1 MVIIKRKYTYL
12 FVIASLALLL
22 SLVGLAGC
30 KTTQTYTLTT
40 NVSPPGAGSV
50 SPSGGDYDSGMSVT
64 LTAAPDSGYTF
75 DYWGGSATGTNTT
88 TTITMNSDKSVT
100 ANFEA
105 TPNGLTVLLSD
116 DFGQDTGVWDI
127 FSTADGEAFY
137 EDGWLHVIN
146 YTDAGHSTAS
156 HANRNFT
163 DFILEVDMELIAGT
177 TDNWQ
182 SVVFRYGGAD
192 AYYSAEISADGFYEM
207 QLWVGETL
215 HTLVSPTM
223 SSYIHQGQGVVNS
236 IRIECVGNSL
246 SLSVNGHLLAEVFD
260 DTLTSGNIA
269 FEVDSIGGT
278 FSEVA
283 FDNLVVTEP

>member
-1 MVIIKRKYTYL
+1 MAILKRKYTYL
-12 FVIASLALLL
+12 FVITSLVLLL

-30 KTTQTYTLTT
+30 KTTQTHTLTT
-40 NVSPPGAGSV
+40 NASPSGAGSV
-50 SPSGGDYDSGMSVT
+50 SPSGGDYDSGASVT
-64 LTAAPDSGYTF
+64 LTASPASGYTF
-75 DYWGGSATGTNTT
+75 AYWSGSASGTNPT
-88 TTITMNSDKSVT
+88 TTITMDSDKSIT

-105 TPNGLTVLLSD
+105 ALNGSAALFSD
-116 DFGQDTGVWDI
+116 DFSQDTGAWDI
-127 FSTADGEAFY
+127 FSTADGEAFF
-137 EDGWLHVIN
+137 ENGWLHVIS
-146 YTDAGHSTAS
+146 YTAAGHPTAS
-156 HANRNFT
+156 HANQNFT

-182 SVVFRYGGAD
+182 SVVFRYGD
-192 AYYSAEISADGFYEM
+192 AGNYYSAEISADGYYEM

-215 HTLVSPTM
+215 HTLVRPTT
-223 SSYIHQGQGVVNS
+223 SSHIHQGQGAVNS
-236 IRIECVGNSL
+236 VRIECVGNRL

-269 FEVDSIGGT
+269 LEVDSLGGT

>member
-1 MVIIKRKYTYL
+1 
-12 FVIASLALLL
+12 
-22 SLVGLAGC
+22 
-30 KTTQTYTLTT
+30 
-40 NVSPPGAGSV
+40 
-50 SPSGGDYDSGMSVT
+50 MSVT
-64 LTAAPDSGYTF
+64 LTATANSGYTF
-75 DYWGGSATGTNTT
+75 AYWSGSATGTDTT
-88 TTITMNSDKSVT
+88 TTITMDSDKSVT

-105 TPNGLTVLLSD
+105 AQTGPAVLFSD
-116 DFGQDTGVWDI
+116 DFSQDTGVWDI
-127 FSTADGEAFY
+127 FSDADGEAFY
-137 EDGWLHVIN
+137 ENGWLHVIN
-146 YTDAGHSTAS
+146 YIAAGHSTAS
-156 HANRNFT
+156 HANQNFT
-163 DFILEVDMELIAGT
+163 DFILEVDMKLVAGT

-215 HTLVSPTM
+215 HQLVSPTS
-223 SSYIHQGQGVVNS
+223 SSYIHQGQDVVNS
-236 IRIECVGNSL
+236 VRIECVGNRL